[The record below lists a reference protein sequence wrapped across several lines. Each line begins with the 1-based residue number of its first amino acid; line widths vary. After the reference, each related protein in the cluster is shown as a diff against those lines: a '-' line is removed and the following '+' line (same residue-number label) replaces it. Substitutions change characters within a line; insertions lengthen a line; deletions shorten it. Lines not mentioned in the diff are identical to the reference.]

1 MVDDVV
7 NELVETAETAEVV
20 DVVEAEVVSVE
31 EVLVEDVVEDVPA
44 PEVVAPVKKA
54 AAKKAAKKAVA
65 KVVGPVYV
73 ARKKIT
79 VKGKVFRPGD
89 VVPDASSWTRIESWV
104 RTGYLS
110 LEER

>member
-1 MVDDVV
+1 MVDDFV
-7 NELVETAETAEVV
+7 NETVEA
-20 DVVEAEVVSVE
+20 VEAEVVSVE
-31 EVLVEDVVEDVPA
+31 EVLVEDVVVEDVPA
-44 PEVVAPVKKA
+44 PVVVAPVKKA
-54 AAKKAAKKAVA
+54 AAKKTAKKAVA

-89 VVPDASSWTRIESWV
+89 VVPDASSWTRVESWV
-104 RTGYLS
+104 RAGYVS